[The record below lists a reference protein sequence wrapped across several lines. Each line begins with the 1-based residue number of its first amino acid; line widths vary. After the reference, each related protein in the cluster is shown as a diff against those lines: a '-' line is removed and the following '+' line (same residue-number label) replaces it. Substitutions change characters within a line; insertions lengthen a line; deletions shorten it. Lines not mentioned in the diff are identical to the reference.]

1 MGWKLLQP
9 RERTILGF
17 GLAATGIVI
26 TVIGSFTYL
35 LFDVSTREVQVL
47 HWAELGAIA
56 AGAGLLFALAVRW
69 MRRRMLSMAA
79 LKEAVLA
86 STDINVPT
94 SELQVAERFGS
105 EAIAWNALLERL
117 ADHGASQAQGSS
129 ASTVTASAE
138 ERLAL
143 SVCSALWQGVVVI
156 GEDLRARYANPAAA
170 MLVGVNAEV
179 LREKPITEFLDI
191 SGLLDESGKVRRGSI
206 EIDRGQDA
214 SATQLR
220 ISVRLGREGDS
231 SVLVIEDVTQQN
243 AAEQARANF
252 IAHATHE
259 LRTPLTNMRL
269 YAETALSDDCDEAM
283 LGTCLNVINQEVRR
297 LERVVSDML
306 SVSEMEAGALSI
318 QEGDARLD
326 QLIDELRQEFEP
338 QAQAKDITLNFTLPP
353 KLPVVKGDRDKLLQA
368 FHNVLGNAIKYTPE
382 GGEVSFEAD
391 WGDDSLSISVRD
403 TGVGIG
409 QDDRQRIF
417 DRFFRTD
424 EVRSSGTQGTGLGL
438 TLAKEIMLSH
448 EGAIDV
454 DSTPGKGS
462 LFTMSLPG
470 TRLVA

>member
-1 MGWKLLQP
+1 MGWKRLQP

-17 GLAATGIVI
+17 GLAGTGVVLA
-26 TVIGSFTYL
+26 VIGAFTYL
-35 LFDVSTREVQVL
+35 LIDASAGQMTTVL
-47 HWAELGAIA
+47 WVELGAIA
-56 AGAGLLFALAVRW
+56 AGAGLLLALAFRW
-69 MRRRMLSMAA
+69 MRRRVLAMSA

-86 STDINVPT
+86 STDSAVPAA
-94 SELQVAERFGS
+94 ELQLVETFGR
-105 EAIAWNALLERL
+105 EAIAWNTLIERL
-117 ADHGASQAQGSS
+117 GDPSVQHAEGAQTS
-129 ASTVTASAE
+129 AVAASAD

-143 SVCSALWQGVVVI
+143 SVCSALWQGVVVV

-179 LREKPITEFLDI
+179 LREKPITDYLDI
-191 SGLLDESGKVRRGSI
+191 SGLLDESGGVRRGSI
-206 EIDRGQDA
+206 EIDRREGD
-214 SATQLR
+214 SVTQLR
-220 ISVRLGREGDS
+220 ISVRHGREGDG

-269 YAETALSDDCDEAM
+269 YAETALGDDCDEAM

-318 QEGDARLD
+318 QEGDARID
-326 QLIDELRQEFEP
+326 QLFDELRQEFEP
-338 QAQAKDITLNFTLPP
+338 QAQAKNITLKFTLPP

-368 FHNVLGNAIKYTPE
+368 YHNVLGNAIKYTPD
-382 GGEVSFEAD
+382 GGEVSFQAD
-391 WGDDSLSISVRD
+391 WGEDGFAVTVRD

-409 QDDRQRIF
+409 EDDRQRIF
-417 DRFFRTD
+417 DRFYRSD

-470 TRLVA
+470 ARLVA